1 MELVNEDAETDD
13 CKNNLLR
20 AGLVD
25 DEAPDYRDSGIATLH
40 LHLDDLDSGNS
51 VQGWF
56 ICLTKLLNIMI
67 KFNKISCICRCSSI
81 YHS

>member
-1 MELVNEDAETDD
+1 MEPVNEDAETDG

-40 LHLDDLDSGNS
+40 LDDLDNGNS
-51 VQGWF
+51 AQGWF
-56 ICLTKLLNIMI
+56 I
-67 KFNKISCICRCSSI
+67 
-81 YHS
+81 

>member
-1 MELVNEDAETDD
+1 MELVNEDPEIDE

-40 LHLDDLDSGNS
+40 LYDLDNGISA
-51 VQGWF
+51 QGWF
-56 ICLTKLLNIMI
+56 I
-67 KFNKISCICRCSSI
+67 
-81 YHS
+81 